1 MQQEPGGNLL
11 RARAGSPDEN
21 KTFNKGRNQW
31 KGCGEKKKPLFLSL
45 VVTVYKIPSVIEH
58 PTGMLL
64 RCGMCV
70 EADISSLPP
79 TGRGSVLRG
88 IGGSDGLQV
97 SFRSQGDKM
106 APELSDKRATVS
118 ARIVSQRGPKS
129 R

>member
-11 RARAGSPDEN
+11 RERAGRQDEN

-31 KGCGEKKKPLFLSL
+31 KDYREKKKPLFLSL
-45 VVTVYKIPSVIEH
+45 VVIVYKIPSVIEH
-58 PTGMLL
+58 QTGMLL
-64 RCGMCV
+64 CYGMCV
-70 EADISSLPP
+70 EADISSLPS

-88 IGGSDGLQV
+88 SDGVQV

-118 ARIVSQRGPKS
+118 ARIVSQRGPKT
-129 R
+129 